1 MRNFLAEH
9 LDEIAGGRMFAL
21 KKANNALR
29 PIVIGSLRRRCA
41 ARLGA
46 AEVRSNVATFFMSQ
60 HTNLIQFG
68 GKSGGAICYAQVTKL
83 LAAAWAQHSDDNP
96 LVVIQ
101 LDLVNAYSSADQ
113 QAQFDVLAGRA
124 SKSYDNGHVQ
134 VGDDIPFPSS
144 LYHYWSYFESMQRT
158 ASTLHFWVSSDYQGQ
173 AHKIACSKGGEQ
185 GDAFETVRFALTTF
199 PSFGRVFARHAACT
213 GEAICD
219 DVFIVAPLAEGL
231 ALVAEFKQALKQD
244 LDLNVSNFNC
254 FFLGDWIN
262 NDNHARSLFH
272 NALQANPQ
280 LACLRGID
288 AGISTMGLRVAV
300 VPSGNDEWVQQF
312 VQEKASALILQSR
325 SM

>member
-1 MRNFLAEH
+1 MKCFVNWIPLRICVRSRNTQPHLKPAFGHDSLHKLQDKTLVRSVIFDKQFWPTTDAPDEMRRQDDWLKIQEISFSIKKIGQFFRNCNPFSAQDADGWRRREHVGWLFVHGDSTSQELLHTHLILPNIMRNFLAEH

-144 LYHYWSYFESMQRT
+144 LYRYWSYFESMQRT
-158 ASTLHFWVSSDYQGQ
+158 ASTLHF
-173 AHKIACSKGGEQ
+173 
-185 GDAFETVRFALTTF
+185 
-199 PSFGRVFARHAACT
+199 
-213 GEAICD
+213 
-219 DVFIVAPLAEGL
+219 
-231 ALVAEFKQALKQD
+231 
-244 LDLNVSNFNC
+244 
-254 FFLGDWIN
+254 
-262 NDNHARSLFH
+262 
-272 NALQANPQ
+272 
-280 LACLRGID
+280 
-288 AGISTMGLRVAV
+288 
-300 VPSGNDEWVQQF
+300 
-312 VQEKASALILQSR
+312 
-325 SM
+325 